1 MPVILVT
8 GATGTV
14 GREVVAQLLAAGQ
27 PVRGMTR
34 YPAKV
39 KFDPRVEVVQGD
51 FADADSLAKAVN
63 GTDRVFSLALGP
75 QTGAHERA
83 LAAAAKKEGVLQ
95 IVKLGAM
102 GGDGETRNAIRR
114 WHEEGEQAVRDSGI
128 PWTVVRPGRFMS
140 NALHWRESIQR
151 QGKVFSNYGDGKL
164 PSVHPRD
171 IAAVAVR
178 ALTSEDYFGRA
189 LEVTGPVALSIAEE
203 VAILS
208 NALAKPIEFVSITD
222 EAARKDMERANMP
235 AYIIDGLLPFAEFVR
250 SGKAA
255 RVFPTVEEVT
265 GRPALSFAE
274 WAREHAPA
282 FQ

>member
-1 MPVILVT
+1 VILVT

-14 GREVVAQLLAAGQ
+14 GREVVAQLLAQGQ
-27 PVRGMTR
+27 PVRGMSR
-34 YPAKV
+34 NPAGA
-39 KFDPRVEVVQGD
+39 KFGPRVEMVQGD
-51 FADADSLAKAVN
+51 FADADSLAEAVK
-63 GTDRVFSLALGP
+63 GADRVFSLALGP
-75 QTGAHERA
+75 QTGSHERA
-83 LAAAAKKEGVLQ
+83 LAAAAKKVGVRH

-114 WHEEGEQAVRDSGI
+114 WHEEGEQAIRDSGI

-140 NALHWRESIQR
+140 NALHWRESIRR
-151 QGKVFSNYGDGKL
+151 QGKVFSNYGEGKL

-178 ALTSEDYFGRA
+178 ALTSENYFGKV
-189 LEVTGPVALSIAEE
+189 LEVTGPAALSIAEE
-203 VAILS
+203 VSILS
-208 NALAKPIEFVSITD
+208 KALGKPIEYVPITD
-222 EAARKDMERANMP
+222 EVARKDMEQANMP
-235 AYIIDGLLPFAEFVR
+235 AYIIDGLIPFAEFVR

-255 RVFPTVEEVT
+255 RVYPTVEEVT
-265 GRPALSFAE
+265 GRPALTFVD

>member
-114 WHEEGEQAVRDSGI
+114 WHEEGEQAVMDSGI

-140 NALHWRESIQR
+140 NALHWRESIRR

>member
-1 MPVILVT
+1 VILVT

-14 GREVVAQLLAAGQ
+14 GREVVALLLAAGK

-34 YPAKV
+34 DAARA
-39 KFDPRVEVVQGD
+39 KFDPRVEAVQAD
-51 FADADSLAKAVN
+51 FASPETLAKAVD
-63 GTDRVFSLALGP
+63 GVERVFSLTLGP
-75 QTGAHERA
+75 QTGTHERA
-83 LAAAAKKEGVLQ
+83 LAAAAKAAGVRH

-114 WHEEGEQAVRDSGI
+114 WHEEGEQAIKDSGVG
-128 PWTVVRPGRFMS
+128 WTFMRPGRFMS
-140 NALHWRESIQR
+140 NALHWRESIR
-151 QGKVFSNYGDGKL
+151 KEGKVFSNYGDGKL

-178 ALTSEDYFGRA
+178 ALTGEDYFGKI
-189 LEVTGPVALSIAEE
+189 LEVTGPEALNMAEE

-208 NALAKPIEFVSITD
+208 NTLGKPIEYVSITD
-222 EAARKDMERANMP
+222 ETARREMERANMP
-235 AYIIDGLLPFAEFVR
+235 SYIIDGLLPFAAFVR

-255 RVFPTVEEVT
+255 RIFPTVREVT
-265 GRPALSFAE
+265 GRPALSFAD
-274 WAREHAPA
+274 WAREHAAA

>member
-1 MPVILVT
+1 MLVILVT

-27 PVRGMTR
+27 HVRAMTR
-34 YPAKV
+34 NPAQA
-39 KFDPRVEVVQGD
+39 KFDPRVDVIQGD
-51 FADADSLAKAVN
+51 FATPGTLAKAVE
-63 GTDRVFSLALGP
+63 GVERVFSLTLGP
-75 QTGAHERA
+75 QTGANERA
-83 LAAAAKKEGVLQ
+83 LAAAARKAGVRH

-102 GGDGETRNAIRR
+102 GRDGETRNTIRL
-114 WHEEGEQAVRDSGI
+114 WHEEGEQAFKDSGI
-128 PWTVVRPGRFMS
+128 AWTVVRPGRFMS
-140 NALHWRESIQR
+140 NALHWRESIRR

-178 ALTSEDYFGRA
+178 ALTSEDYFGKA
-189 LEVTGPVALSIAEE
+189 LEVTGPVALSMAEE

-208 NALAKPIEFVSITD
+208 NTLGKPIEFVPITD
-222 EAARKDMERANMP
+222 EAARKDMERSNMP
-235 AYIIDGLLPFAEFVR
+235 AYIIDGLLPFAAFVR

-265 GRPALSFAE
+265 GRPALTFAD
-274 WAREHAPA
+274 WAREHAAA

>member
-1 MPVILVT
+1 MILVT

-34 YPAKV
+34 NPAQA
-39 KFDPRVEVVQGD
+39 KFDPRVEAVQGD
-51 FADADSLAKAVN
+51 FADADSLAKAVD
-63 GTDRVFSLALGP
+63 GTDRVFSLTLGP
-75 QTGAHERA
+75 QTGSHESA
-83 LAAAAKKEGVLQ
+83 LAVAAKKAGVRH

-114 WHEEGEQAVRDSGI
+114 WHEEGEQAIRDSGI

-140 NALHWRESIQR
+140 NALHWRESIR
-151 QGKVFSNYGDGKL
+151 RHGKVFSNYGDGKL
-164 PSVHPRD
+164 PSVHPCD

-178 ALTSEDYFGRA
+178 ALTSDDYRGKA

-208 NALAKPIEFVSITD
+208 NALGVPIEYVSITD

-265 GRPALSFAE
+265 GRPALTFAH

>member
-1 MPVILVT
+1 VILVT

-27 PVRGMTR
+27 SVRGMTR
-34 YPAKV
+34 NPIKA
-39 KFDPRVEVVQGD
+39 KFDPLVEVVQGD

-63 GTDRVFSLALGP
+63 GADRVFSLTLGP
-75 QTGAHERA
+75 QTGSHERA
-83 LAAAAKKEGVLQ
+83 LAAAAKKAGVRR

-114 WHEEGEQAVRDSGI
+114 WHEEGEQAIRESGI

-140 NALHWRESIQR
+140 NALHWRESIRR

-178 ALTSEDYFGRA
+178 ALTSEDCFGKA

-208 NALAKPIEFVSITD
+208 NTLGMRIEYVSITD
-222 EAARKDMERANMP
+222 DAARKDMERANMP

-250 SGKAA
+250 SGKGA
-255 RVFPTVEEVT
+255 RVFPGVQEVT
-265 GRPALSFAE
+265 GRPALTFAD
-274 WAREHAPA
+274 WTREHAPA

>member
-1 MPVILVT
+1 MEQTECSLSLLV
-8 GATGTV
+8 
-14 GREVVAQLLAAGQ
+14 R
-27 PVRGMTR
+27 
-34 YPAKV
+34 K
-39 KFDPRVEVVQGD
+39 
-51 FADADSLAKAVN
+51 
-63 GTDRVFSLALGP
+63 
-75 QTGAHERA
+75 RA
-83 LAAAAKKEGVLQ
+83 LTSALWPSQRKKRESATSSSSAQWAATAKPEMPSV
-95 IVKLGAM
+95 
-102 GGDGETRNAIRR
+102 DAI
-114 WHEEGEQAVRDSGI
+114 RDSGI

-140 NALHWRESIQR
+140 NALHWRESIRR

-178 ALTSEDYFGRA
+178 ALTSEDYFGKA

-208 NALAKPIEFVSITD
+208 NALGMPIEYVSITD
-222 EAARKDMERANMP
+222 QAARQDMERANMP

-265 GRPALSFAE
+265 GRPALTFAD

>member
-1 MPVILVT
+1 VILVT

-14 GREVVAQLLAAGQ
+14 GREVVALLLAAGK

-34 YPAKV
+34 DAARA
-39 KFDPRVEVVQGD
+39 KFDPRVEAVQAD
-51 FADADSLAKAVN
+51 FASPETLAKAVD
-63 GTDRVFSLALGP
+63 GVERVFSLTLGP
-75 QTGAHERA
+75 QTGTHERA
-83 LAAAAKKEGVLQ
+83 LAAAAKAAGVRH

-114 WHEEGEQAVRDSGI
+114 WHEEGEQAIKDSGVG
-128 PWTVVRPGRFMS
+128 WTFMRPGRFMS
-140 NALHWRESIQR
+140 NALHWRESIR
-151 QGKVFSNYGDGKL
+151 KEGKVFSNYGDGKL

-178 ALTSEDYFGRA
+178 ALTSEDYFGKI
-189 LEVTGPVALSIAEE
+189 LEVTGPEALNMAEE

-208 NALAKPIEFVSITD
+208 NTLGKPIEYVSITD
-222 EAARKDMERANMP
+222 ETARREMERANMP
-235 AYIIDGLLPFAEFVR
+235 SYIIDGLLPFAAFVR

-255 RVFPTVEEVT
+255 RIFPTVREVT
-265 GRPALSFAE
+265 GRPALSFAD
-274 WAREHAPA
+274 WAREHAAA

>member
-1 MPVILVT
+1 MILVT

-14 GREVVAQLLAAGQ
+14 GREVVAQLLGAGQ

-34 YPAKV
+34 NPTKA

-63 GTDRVFSLALGP
+63 GADRVFSLTLGP
-75 QTGAHERA
+75 QTGSHERA
-83 LAAAAKKEGVLQ
+83 LAAAAKKAGVRR

-114 WHEEGEQAVRDSGI
+114 WHEEGEQAIRESGI

-140 NALHWRESIQR
+140 NALHWRESIRR

-178 ALTSEDYFGRA
+178 ALTSAECFGKA
-189 LEVTGPVALSIAEE
+189 LEVTGPVALSMPRKSPSCQIRSVCRSNMSRLRMTRRAKTWNEP
-203 VAILS
+203 ICPPTLS
-208 NALAKPIEFVSITD
+208 MVCYHLLNLYA
-222 EAARKDMERANMP
+222 AARPPESFPRWK
-235 AYIIDGLLPFAEFVR
+235 R
-250 SGKAA
+250 SRGD
-255 RVFPTVEEVT
+255 R
-265 GRPALSFAE
+265 R
-274 WAREHAPA
+274 
-282 FQ
+282 